1 MFKYVTKSR
10 IPVLAAATLFGC
22 LSAGAARADIITAL
36 RGYNTQPNN
45 GVVSVPAASV
55 VREGSSS
62 AVYVVERGRARRRT
76 VVLGA
81 QGADRDEVRSG
92 VVEGERV
99 VVRDADKLH
108 DGQAVR

>member
-1 MFKYVTKSR
+1 M
-10 IPVLAAATLFGC
+10 
-22 LSAGAARADIITAL
+22 SAVVNLRVRTANGA
-36 RGYNTQPNN
+36 
-45 GVVSVPAASV
+45 VSVPAASV

-62 AVYVVERGRARRRT
+62 AVYVVEGGRARRRT

-108 DGQAVR
+108 DGQAVG